1 MSRGKT
7 ILFSIIVLAVC
18 YVLATREEVVRRG
31 RTDFYVERTLDVGDG
46 RSIVI
51 LSDATP
57 FEIISWSYEI
67 HANDQIVVPTTR
79 LAGCC
84 NPGEKAEF
92 EILSSRDRR
101 LIGLVW
107 TKYPHILLVAHD
119 FASGTTW
126 PRQNGNDTIA
136 TALERGRK
144 LRAVLEADNPG
155 RRLILSDEARPS
167 DYEIVPT
174 R

>member
-1 MSRGKT
+1 MSRRKT
-7 ILFSIIVLAVC
+7 ILFSVIVLAVC
-18 YVLATREEVVRRG
+18 YVLATREDVVRRG
-31 RTDFYVERTLDVGDG
+31 QTDYYVEKTLDVGHT

-51 LSDATP
+51 LRDATP
-57 FEIISWSYEI
+57 FEIISWCYEI
-67 HANDQIVVPTTR
+67 HVANEIVVPTTR
-79 LAGCC
+79 LGGCC
-84 NPGEKAEF
+84 NPGEGPSF
-92 EILSSRDRR
+92 EILSSRDRN

-126 PRQNGNDTIA
+126 PRQGNGTFEIS
-136 TALERGRK
+136 LEAGRR
-144 LRAVLEADNPG
+144 LRDRLEADNPG
-155 RRLILSDEARPS
+155 RRLILSEEARPS